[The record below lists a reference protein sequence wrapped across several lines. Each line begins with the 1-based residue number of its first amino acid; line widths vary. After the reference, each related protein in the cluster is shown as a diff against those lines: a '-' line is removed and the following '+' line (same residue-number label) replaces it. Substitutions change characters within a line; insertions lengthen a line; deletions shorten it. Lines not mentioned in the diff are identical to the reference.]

1 MRMWYRALVVITLV
15 ATTFCT
21 SAMICLG
28 CSLWQAGRDQSML
41 RDEDRF
47 HWSNGVYQ
55 ADGELNDGVLQR
67 MVVERALPAI
77 CEEP

>member
-1 MRMWYRALVVITLV
+1 MRMWYRALVVVILL

-28 CSLWQAGRDQSML
+28 CSLWQAGRDQAMVL
-41 RDEDRF
+41 DEDSF

-55 ADGELNDGVLQR
+55 ADGELAGGVLQR
-67 MVVERALPAI
+67 MIVERALPVVL
-77 CEEP
+77 EEP